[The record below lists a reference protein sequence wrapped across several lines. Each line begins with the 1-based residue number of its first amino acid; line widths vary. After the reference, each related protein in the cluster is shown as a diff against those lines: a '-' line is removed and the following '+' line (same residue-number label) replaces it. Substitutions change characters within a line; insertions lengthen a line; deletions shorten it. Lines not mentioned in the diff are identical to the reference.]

1 MESYRERLILLL
13 VKKKISIVTPTFNEE
28 ENISKLCEA
37 ISKEMETLEYD
48 YEHIII
54 DNFSNDKTIDIIK
67 KIAQE
72 DKRVKL
78 IVNSRN
84 FGHIRSSQY
93 GILQSSGDATILI
106 SSDFQEPLNLIK
118 QYIKEWENGHK
129 IVLGQRNS
137 SDTNKFLDTI
147 KTMFYKFI
155 NKISDTP
162 LVERSGSTGLIS
174 KEIVDHLRN
183 ISDPYPYLRGLLPE
197 LSADI
202 KLIQYHQAERSKG
215 VTKNN
220 FYTLYDM
227 AILGIIKHSK
237 VPLRIATF
245 LGILASFFSILVAIV
260 FFIYKLLFWS
270 SFKVGIAPLVIGLFS
285 VASIQLFLL
294 GFIGEY
300 VMQILIHNKNV
311 PLVVEK
317 ERINF

>member
-37 ISKEMETLEYD
+37 ISKEMKTLDYD

-54 DNFSNDKTIDIIK
+54 DNFSNDKTTDIIK

-118 QYIKEWENGHK
+118 KYIKERENGYK
-129 IVLGQRNS
+129 IVLGQRTS

-162 LVERSGSTGLIS
+162 LIERSGSTGLIS

-197 LSADI
+197 LTADI

-215 VTKNN
+215 FTKNN

>member
-1 MESYRERLILLL
+1 MM
-13 VKKKISIVTPTFNEE
+13 
-28 ENISKLCEA
+28 A
-37 ISKEMETLEYD
+37 
-48 YEHIII
+48 
-54 DNFSNDKTIDIIK
+54 
-67 KIAQE
+67 
-72 DKRVKL
+72 
-78 IVNSRN
+78 
-84 FGHIRSSQY
+84 
-93 GILQSSGDATILI
+93 
-106 SSDFQEPLNLIK
+106 DFQDPVSLIK
-118 QYIKEWENGHK
+118 EYIKEWENGYK
-129 IVLGQRNS
+129 IVLGQRTS

-162 LVERSGSTGLIS
+162 LIERSGSTGLIS

-197 LSADI
+197 LTADI

-215 VTKNN
+215 FTKNN

>member
-118 QYIKEWENGHK
+118 KYIKEWENGHK

-162 LVERSGSTGLIS
+162 LIERSGSTGLIS

>member
-118 QYIKEWENGHK
+118 KYIKEWENGYK
-129 IVLGQRNS
+129 IVLGQRTS

-162 LVERSGSTGLIS
+162 LIERSGSTGLIS

-245 LGILASFFSILVAIV
+245 LGILASFFSILVAIA
-260 FFIYKLLFWS
+260 FFIYKLFFWS

>member
-37 ISKEMETLEYD
+37 ISKEMKTLDYD

-54 DNFSNDKTIDIIK
+54 DNFSNDKTTDIIK

-118 QYIKEWENGHK
+118 KYIKEWENGYK
-129 IVLGQRNS
+129 IVLGQRTS

-197 LSADI
+197 LTADI

-215 VTKNN
+215 FTKNN

>member
-54 DNFSNDKTIDIIK
+54 DNFSNDKTTDIIK

-118 QYIKEWENGHK
+118 KYIKEWENGYK
-129 IVLGQRNS
+129 IVLGQRTS

-162 LVERSGSTGLIS
+162 LIERSGSTGLIS

>member
-118 QYIKEWENGHK
+118 KYIKEWENGYK
-129 IVLGQRNS
+129 IVLGQRTS

-162 LVERSGSTGLIS
+162 LIERSGSTGLIS

>member
-54 DNFSNDKTIDIIK
+54 DNFSNDKTTDIIK

-118 QYIKEWENGHK
+118 KYIKEWENGHK

-162 LVERSGSTGLIS
+162 LIERSGSTGLIS

-245 LGILASFFSILVAIV
+245 LGILASFFSILVAIA
-260 FFIYKLLFWS
+260 FFIYKLFFWS

>member
-118 QYIKEWENGHK
+118 KYIKEWENGYK
-129 IVLGQRNS
+129 IVLGQRTS

-162 LVERSGSTGLIS
+162 LIERSGSTGLIS

-245 LGILASFFSILVAIV
+245 LGILASFLSILVAII

>member
-118 QYIKEWENGHK
+118 KYIKEWENGYK
-129 IVLGQRNS
+129 IVLGQRTS

-162 LVERSGSTGLIS
+162 LIERSGSTGLIS

-245 LGILASFFSILVAIV
+245 LGILASFFSILVAIA

>member
-37 ISKEMETLEYD
+37 ISKEMKTLDYD

-54 DNFSNDKTIDIIK
+54 DNFSNDKTTDIIK

-118 QYIKEWENGHK
+118 KYIKEWENGHK

-245 LGILASFFSILVAIV
+245 LGILASFLSILVAII

>member
-118 QYIKEWENGHK
+118 KYIKEWENGHK

-197 LSADI
+197 LTADI

-215 VTKNN
+215 FTKNN

>member
-54 DNFSNDKTIDIIK
+54 DNFSNDKTTDIIK

-118 QYIKEWENGHK
+118 KYIKEWENGHK

>member
-118 QYIKEWENGHK
+118 KYIKEWENGHK

>member
-37 ISKEMETLEYD
+37 ISKEMKTLDYD

-54 DNFSNDKTIDIIK
+54 DNFSNDKTTDIIK

-72 DKRVKL
+72 DKRLKL

-118 QYIKEWENGHK
+118 KYIKEWENGYK
-129 IVLGQRNS
+129 IVLGQRTS

-162 LVERSGSTGLIS
+162 LIERSGSTGLIS

-197 LSADI
+197 LTADI

-215 VTKNN
+215 FTKNN

>member
-37 ISKEMETLEYD
+37 ISKEMKTLDYD

-54 DNFSNDKTIDIIK
+54 DNFSNDKTTDIIK

-118 QYIKEWENGHK
+118 KYIKEWENGHK

>member
-37 ISKEMETLEYD
+37 ISKEMKTLDYD

-54 DNFSNDKTIDIIK
+54 DNFSNDKTTDIIK

-118 QYIKEWENGHK
+118 KYIKEWENGHK

-162 LVERSGSTGLIS
+162 LIERSGSTGLIS

>member
-37 ISKEMETLEYD
+37 ISKEMKTLDYD

-54 DNFSNDKTIDIIK
+54 DNFSNDKTTDIIK

-118 QYIKEWENGHK
+118 KYIKEWENGHK

-197 LSADI
+197 LTADI

>member
-37 ISKEMETLEYD
+37 ISKEMKTLDYD

-54 DNFSNDKTIDIIK
+54 DNFSNDKTTDIIK

-118 QYIKEWENGHK
+118 KYIKEWENGYK
-129 IVLGQRNS
+129 IVLGQRTS

-162 LVERSGSTGLIS
+162 LIERSGSTGLIS

-197 LSADI
+197 LTADI

-215 VTKNN
+215 FTKNN